1 VLHAG
6 GAAAEHDVL
15 IERDE
20 RFLAWLHSAKG
31 AAKIGGELKKL
42 KRNAAAAT
50 FLELA
55 RSDEGREGL
64 LLSLKELVSQNLS
77 LKAQLARVIGSP

>member
-1 VLHAG
+1 MHAG
-6 GAAAEHDVL
+6 NASAEHEQL
-15 IERDE
+15 ILRDE
-20 RFLAWLHSAKG
+20 KFLAWLHSAQG
-31 AAKIGGELKKL
+31 AAKIGGELKGL
-42 KRNAAAAT
+42 KRAAAAAA